1 MGLNGTI
8 LTLGGWDSSFFFFG
22 GAVQKAKINNKKEKY
37 LDKQGKILLQ

>member
-22 GAVQKAKINNKKEKY
+22 GAPQKS
-37 LDKQGKILLQ
+37 